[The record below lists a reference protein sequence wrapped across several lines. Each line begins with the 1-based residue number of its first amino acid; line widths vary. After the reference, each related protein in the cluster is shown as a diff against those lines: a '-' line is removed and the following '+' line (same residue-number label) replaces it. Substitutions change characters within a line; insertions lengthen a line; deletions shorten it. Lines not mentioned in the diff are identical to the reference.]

1 MWWDTLWKLTDYCAC
16 DIQATPPGS
25 CRTSARR
32 YLRIALFEN
41 CFFLT
46 HHKLCHT
53 TLCTQ
58 IPRNCSESTQFISL
72 NFPELTNSLE
82 IPGSLRWYRPS
93 FCLHHILFFF
103 LQFHTVTTGLWAMP
117 RQKFP
122 GNLHSDDENVPNIDS
137 IGFGGNEGDTTAKK
151 IRNSGN
157 INHFQIRKPCVK
169 TRKLTKRI
177 TTCCDGRVA
186 LVFCCLYLTVVIKWE
201 MVHLPRSLFIAK
213 ICEYDG
219 IFWCMPVPCSLT
231 SVQMSHLGSKWC
243 EAIFYVLS

>member
-93 FCLHHILFFF
+93 FCLHHILFFSPVSHSNNWIVSNAKTEISGKF
-103 LQFHTVTTGLWAMP
+103 AFRWWKCSEHRFYWFW
-117 RQKFP
+117 RQWGWHHCQKNTEFRQ
-122 GNLHSDDENVPNIDS
+122 HQSFSD
-137 IGFGGNEGDTTAKK
+137 
-151 IRNSGN
+151 
-157 INHFQIRKPCVK
+157 
-169 TRKLTKRI
+169 
-177 TTCCDGRVA
+177 
-186 LVFCCLYLTVVIKWE
+186 
-201 MVHLPRSLFIAK
+201 
-213 ICEYDG
+213 
-219 IFWCMPVPCSLT
+219 
-231 SVQMSHLGSKWC
+231 
-243 EAIFYVLS
+243 